1 MTYRILDR
9 GVFEVI
15 GPRGVSNILK
25 QFTQNI
31 SNLQSGG
38 IFNYALIM
46 IVFTTLFV
54 SGALI
59 F

>member
-1 MTYRILDR
+1 MTCRILDR

-15 GPRGVSNILK
+15 GPRGISNILK

>member
-15 GPRGVSNILK
+15 GPRGISNILK

-54 SGALI
+54 SGALN

>member
-1 MTYRILDR
+1 VTYRILDR

>member
-1 MTYRILDR
+1 MTYRVLDR

-15 GPRGVSNILK
+15 GPRGISNILK